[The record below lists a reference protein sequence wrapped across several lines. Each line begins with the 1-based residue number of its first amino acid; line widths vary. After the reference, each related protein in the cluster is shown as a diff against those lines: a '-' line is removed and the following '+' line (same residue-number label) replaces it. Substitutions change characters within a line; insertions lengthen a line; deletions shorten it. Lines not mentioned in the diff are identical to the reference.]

1 MQEKINQ
8 RNRYRAEIYAIN
20 ALLKKQEQE
29 RFFNFIECKGGSQLS
44 ESDDDDDS
52 CDSHS
57 DSDEE
62 PNESVSKTGIDK
74 KAIKSLA
81 GNRDKEKS
89 ATSRVARK
97 LRDAIKENSSE
108 KIEAAQRSS
117 NKSKQS
123 ISFGV

>member
-29 RFFNFIECKGGSQLS
+29 RFLNFIEYKGGSQLS

-97 LRDAIKENSSE
+97 LRDAIKENSE